1 MAAKKKL
8 ARKKKATEAKT
19 AKFPHAHAR
28 ADLRQWA
35 VIVLVAG
42 FIGYFAPS
50 VAGAQAQIKDAALL
64 AVFGA
69 VAWVS
74 ASYLPLPK
82 LNLTNARKRGRQ
94 A

>member
-1 MAAKKKL
+1 MKTKKKL
-8 ARKKKATEAKT
+8 VRGMKVKDAETT
-19 AKFPHAHAR
+19 KFPHAHAR

-35 VIVLVAG
+35 VIVLAAG